1 MTIDNT
7 IVFRDSAGK
16 EVVDGTKVTGEAL
29 TLTGTT
35 PANKL
40 VEIFFNNEEE
50 PRFSVRSAAD
60 HFGRNTLYLKPGS
73 YHTRVKFEHLKE
85 EKELFFEV
93 LLG

>member
-1 MTIDNT
+1 MT
-7 IVFRDSAGK
+7 FF
-16 EVVDGTKVTGEAL
+16 
-29 TLTGTT
+29 GTT

-40 VEIFFNNEEE
+40 VEIFFNNEKD
-50 PRFSVRSAAD
+50 PRFTVSSAGD
-60 HFGRNTLYLKPGS
+60 HFGRVTLYLKPGS